1 MELREI
7 LDGSEADGTPKHDP
21 VERQM
26 AAERTEAKPEPAAV
40 EQNPDLAPDG
50 NPRVGSVKSR
60 RKQHQEREFNA
71 QADGAGR
78 KRDEV
83 TGQFVPKESA
93 EPKAEAKP
101 EAEAKSEVEAKPEA
115 EAAQEQEAKK
125 EPPKQEF
132 TEKELAFLKAAQ
144 EERRKRQ
151 ELQQQLA
158 ALQQNAQPQ
167 EKKTF
172 WDDPEGVL
180 QQFQQ
185 QVQTVAL
192 RTRLDTSEAIAR
204 QRYQDFDQNVQLFGE
219 LMQATPGLREQMLN
233 SHDPAEFAYRAGKAA
248 KEFREIGNIEEYRA
262 RVAKEERARIE
273 AEFRQKYEQNQ
284 RKAQELP
291 PSLSETSARPAPNR
305 AVYNGPVPLDEIV
318 RPGAR

>member
-1 MELREI
+1 MELRDI
-7 LDGSEADGTPKHDP
+7 LDGKDDGAPKPDP

-26 AAERTEAKPEPAAV
+26 EAERAEKPAESAQADL
-40 EQNPDLAPDG
+40 DLAPDG
-50 NPRVGSVKSR
+50 NPKVGSVKSR

-83 TGQFVPKESA
+83 TGQFVPKEPAKA
-93 EPKAEAKP
+93 ESEPEAKPDAKAEAKP
-101 EAEAKSEVEAKPEA
+101 DAEPAKTEP
-115 EAAQEQEAKK
+115 EAKK

-132 TEKELAFLKAAQ
+132 TEKEQAFMKAAL

-204 QRYQDFDQNVQLFGE
+204 QRYQDFDQNVQFFGE

-248 KEFREIGNIEEYRA
+248 REFREIGNIEEYRA
-262 RVAKEERARIE
+262 RVERETRAKLE
-273 AEFRQKYEQNQ
+273 AEFRAKLEANQ

-305 AVYNGPVPLDEIV
+305 AAYNGPVPLDQIV
-318 RPGAR
+318 GSGPR